1 MYGIRRPSRMLID
14 TITLPNTNDDNNNK
28 VVREWFDSAY
38 MSNEALEIWS
48 ALESSRRRQDVRDL
62 LRRPYHRSI
71 SINNNLNV
79 QKSKYIKSNNIRSDL
94 YVLILRSV
102 SQLES
107 VIAQVLSLVMS
118 DATRSRLLVMSET
131 TQRDLSKTAIFALYE
146 WFDYGIHIVPST
158 HDHDHESLKKNNCD
172 LDVQLVLKTMHNRF
186 ENKLVNNEIH
196 RIVIL
201 PSRNS
206 VVIGPNIE
214 SLFLELE
221 RSKKPILLEP
231 RVRLGFPLTAIRTKS
246 FLLIDDVCTVDD
258 LYEHYASEQILNV
271 VRTPSNHNPSSDI
284 LVMASDF
291 DCTFGGDDDDD
302 GNNADDVGKDR
313 IVCEDNVP
321 EIFFQRNVRH
331 ARRWLASKGGQ
342 L

>member
-1 MYGIRRPSRMLID
+1 
-14 TITLPNTNDDNNNK
+14 
-28 VVREWFDSAY
+28 
-38 MSNEALEIWS
+38 
-48 ALESSRRRQDVRDL
+48 
-62 LRRPYHRSI
+62 
-71 SINNNLNV
+71 
-79 QKSKYIKSNNIRSDL
+79 
-94 YVLILRSV
+94 
-102 SQLES
+102 
-107 VIAQVLSLVMS
+107 
-118 DATRSRLLVMSET
+118 
-131 TQRDLSKTAIFALYE
+131 
-146 WFDYGIHIVPST
+146 
-158 HDHDHESLKKNNCD
+158 
-172 LDVQLVLKTMHNRF
+172 MHNRF

-291 DCTFGGDDDDD
+291 DCT
-302 GNNADDVGKDR
+302 
-313 IVCEDNVP
+313 
-321 EIFFQRNVRH
+321 
-331 ARRWLASKGGQ
+331 
-342 L
+342 